1 MKKRILPLVAL
12 CAVALLP
19 SCLVFKCY
27 NGRAE
32 YKDNQREIVIA
43 SDTLIGVGNKAL
55 NVVEVQP
62 LNPRK

>member
-1 MKKRILPLVAL
+1 MKKKVLPLVAL

-32 YKDNQREIVIA
+32 YKDKEREIIIA
-43 SDTLIGVGNKAL
+43 SDTTIAVGNKAL
-55 NVVEVQP
+55 KYVESIED
-62 LNPRK
+62 K

>member
-1 MKKRILPLVAL
+1 MKKYLFLILTLAAIGL
-12 CAVALLP
+12 CFS

-32 YKDNQREIVIA
+32 YKDKEREIIIA

-55 NVVEVQP
+55 NVVKVEP
-62 LNPRK
+62 L